1 MFKLALVFGTRPE
14 AIKMAPVVKACR
26 AVEGWDVRIISTGQ
40 HREMLDQVLELFG
53 LDADYDLN
61 IMSHGQ
67 TLGDITRR
75 TLKGMEEVFARWL
88 PDLVLVHGDTS
99 TAFAAA
105 LASFYAKIPVGHVEA
120 GLRTQSI
127 DNPFPEEANRRLV
140 DVLAAWYFAPTE
152 QSALNL
158 RREGVDASRIFVTG
172 NTVIDALLSVV
183 DDNYQF
189 TSPELQNLDF
199 DQPVLVVTAHRREN
213 WGEPLKEICE
223 ALLEISAGKFFGEE
237 KQLQIV
243 VAMHRNPNIQR
254 VMKGILGNSP
264 NIVLLAAPDYLE
276 FANLLA
282 RCTLVLTDSGGLQE
296 EAPALHKPVLVMREV
311 TERPEAL
318 EAGTVKLVGSRK
330 RDIVD
335 AVQELL
341 TNPELYK
348 RMSSAPNPYGH
359 GQAAKTICKI
369 LQEKYKQL
377 GVSQWQ

>member
-1 MFKLALVFGTRPE
+1 MFKLAVVFGTRPE

-105 LASFYAKIPVGHVEA
+105 LASFYAKIPVMLEA

-213 WGEPLKEICE
+213 WGEP
-223 ALLEISAGKFFGEE
+223 
-237 KQLQIV
+237 
-243 VAMHRNPNIQR
+243 
-254 VMKGILGNSP
+254 
-264 NIVLLAAPDYLE
+264 
-276 FANLLA
+276 
-282 RCTLVLTDSGGLQE
+282 
-296 EAPALHKPVLVMREV
+296 
-311 TERPEAL
+311 
-318 EAGTVKLVGSRK
+318 
-330 RDIVD
+330 
-335 AVQELL
+335 
-341 TNPELYK
+341 
-348 RMSSAPNPYGH
+348 
-359 GQAAKTICKI
+359 
-369 LQEKYKQL
+369 
-377 GVSQWQ
+377 